1 MEYISEIVS
10 FVAGAIGGSFLTLT
24 ISRKSADRG
33 GRMVDQSG
41 VKASGDVV
49 GGNKVSNDKQ

>member
-1 MEYISEIVS
+1 MEYISEIAS
-10 FVAGAIGGSFLTLT
+10 FIAGAIGGSLLTLS

-33 GRMVDQSG
+33 GSVVDQSG

-49 GGNKVSNDKQ
+49 GGSKISNEK